1 VVALHWPANRSVVIR
16 AINQPANKFFNKST
30 ALTEKFRVA
39 RRMHNRSFHC
49 VLFTMLFDEKENF
62 YLRVEFCGAPEPALP
77 ELGGESK
84 TLKGMLWEFCS

>member
-1 VVALHWPANRSVVIR
+1 VVAFHWPASRSVVFL
-16 AINQPANKFFNKST
+16 AIKRPSNIFFNKST

-39 RRMHNRSFHC
+39 RRMHNRSFQC

-84 TLKGMLWEFCS
+84 TLKVMLWEFCS